1 VTAPA
6 GAVPDTEPEP
16 ILQVRGLT
24 RRFGGLTAV
33 DHVDLTVR
41 PDTVRAVI
49 GPNGAGKTTLLDLVT
64 GFTKPDEGSV
74 TFLGHDVLRMPPH
87 RLPGVGLMRTFQS
100 ARLVPRLS
108 VRENVMLGAHHLTRS
123 RFLADGLRLPRARR
137 EQRALEERADAVLE
151 FLDLRRFA
159 DTAGSDLPTG
169 VQRLLEVGRALAGA
183 PRLLLLDEPA
193 AGLDGTETRELAAVL
208 RAVARSGT
216 AIVLIE
222 HDVEMVMSISDDVLV
237 LDAGAVV
244 ADGPPAVVR
253 TDPAVLAA
261 YLGQPDADCAGTRPD
276 ERENR

>member
-1 VTAPA
+1 MTAAAAA
-6 GAVPDTEPEP
+6 GPMEDRPEP
-16 ILQVRGLT
+16 LLQVTGLT

-33 DHVDLTVR
+33 DHVDLIVR

-49 GPNGAGKTTLLDLVT
+49 GPNGAGKTTLLDLIT

-74 TFLGHDVLRMPPH
+74 MFRGHDVLRMAPH
-87 RLPGVGLMRTFQS
+87 RLPGIGLMRTFQS
-100 ARLVPRLS
+100 ARLVPRLT
-108 VRENVMLGAHHLTRS
+108 VRENVMLGAHHLTRA

-137 EQRALEERADAVLE
+137 EQRALEGRADAVLD

-183 PRLLLLDEPA
+183 PTLLLLDEPA

-208 RAVARSGT
+208 RAVARAGT

-244 ADGPPAVVR
+244 ADGPPAEVR

-261 YLGQPDADCAGTRPD
+261 YLGQPDADPD
-276 ERENR
+276 MQEDA